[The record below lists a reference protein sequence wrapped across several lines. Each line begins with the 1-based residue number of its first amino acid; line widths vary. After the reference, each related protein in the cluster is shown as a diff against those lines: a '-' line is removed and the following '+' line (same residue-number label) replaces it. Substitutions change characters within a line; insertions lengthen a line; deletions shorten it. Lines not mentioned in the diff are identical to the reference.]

1 MGDAL
6 SGDVSLRYL
15 GKGIIEKSKECFKHS
30 FVTGNAMPS
39 FRNPDIPSLALAV
52 QASGPHSGIWPL
64 AEPLGIAGPGNLV
77 AMTMVTSPAGLGR
90 IAELRKVPSR
100 FKGLSCEPLFA
111 PLAPGPVR
119 H

>member
-1 MGDAL
+1 
-6 SGDVSLRYL
+6 
-15 GKGIIEKSKECFKHS
+15 
-30 FVTGNAMPS
+30 MPS

-52 QASGPHSGIWPL
+52 QVSGPHAEFGRCLNPQGISGPD
-64 AEPLGIAGPGNLV
+64 NLV
-77 AMTMVTSPAGLGR
+77 AMTTVTSPARAGR